1 MFCRNC
7 GTQMNETMPCP
18 NCGWQR
24 TTIHAPS
31 STVKMSVNV
40 QQLNQISDD
49 EYGDVKTVYIPDEEA
64 INNIMNNIPINS
76 TTEEQIQFTTDGKN
90 INKQPDTVHV
100 NDTDDNQVQFT
111 SVNNNVKYQAQFNP
125 ANGSMNYQQALTPVS
140 DAVNYHPRKS
150 SDHTSQI
157 FIYITG
163 IFIKLLSY
171 VLFTVSFTNLC
182 KSLPDMIISLFGGH
196 TKYYIFLM
204 ALSFILRYVSKHLG
218 GSEQFR
224 DTEGYK
230 KYHPVITKILK
241 VLELVVFVWCLI
253 DFISAIISFATGYS
267 AYSYFSSL
275 F

>member
-18 NCGWQR
+18 NCGWKR
-24 TTIHAPS
+24 TTKPAS
-31 STVKMSVNV
+31 SATVAEPVNT
-40 QQLNQISDD
+40 QQLNQASDD
-49 EYGDVKTVYIPDEEA
+49 EYGGVKTVYIPDEEA
-64 INNIMNNIPINS
+64 FNNIMNNIPVNS
-76 TTEEQIQFTTDGKN
+76 TTENQIQFTTDDNN
-90 INKQPDTVHV
+90 INKQPDAAYV
-100 NDTDDNQVQFT
+100 NNTDDNQVQFT
-111 SVNNNVKYQAQFNP
+111 PVNNNVNYQAQFNP
-125 ANGSMNYQQALTPVS
+125 ANGNMNYQQQFTPVNG
-140 DAVNYHPRKS
+140 AVNYQPRKS

-157 FIYITG
+157 FIYIAG
-163 IFIKLLSY
+163 IFVKLLSY

-196 TKYYIFLM
+196 TKFYIFLM

-241 VLELVVFVWCLI
+241 VLEFTVFVWCLI